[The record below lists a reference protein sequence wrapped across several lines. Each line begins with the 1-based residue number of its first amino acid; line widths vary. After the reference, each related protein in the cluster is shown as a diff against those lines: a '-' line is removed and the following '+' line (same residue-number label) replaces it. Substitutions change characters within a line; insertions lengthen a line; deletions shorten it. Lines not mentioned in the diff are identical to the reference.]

1 MVRKPFGWVAIVAI
15 AGSLACATNRNAS
28 GTSLL
33 ADELAPTVTV
43 SNDNWLDVAVY
54 VVHGTSRFR
63 IGTVGSTTSRTFKL
77 PKEGENGATPLQIMA
92 DPIGAT
98 RRYIT
103 DPVTLAPGQR
113 LEVKV
118 GSQISLSSFAIWNR

>member
-1 MVRKPFGWVAIVAI
+1 MTIKPFGWAAII
-15 AGSLACATNRNAS
+15 AVVGSVACATNR
-28 GTSLL
+28 TSNEVGL
-33 ADELAPTVTV
+33 AGADAAPTVTV
-43 SNDNWLDVAVY
+43 QNDNWLDVAVY

-63 IGTVGSTTSRTFKL
+63 IGTVSSTSRQTFKL
-77 PKEGENGATPLQIMA
+77 PREGATGAIPLQILA
-92 DPIGAT
+92 DPIGEN

-118 GSQISLSSFAIWNR
+118 GSPISISSFAIWNR